1 VRYRQFGRTG
11 LRLSEIG
18 FGASP
23 LGNEFG
29 SIDEEEGVRAVR
41 LALDLGINFFDVA
54 AYYGR
59 GLAETRLGAAL
70 RGRRDEAIVATKC
83 ARYDVDRF
91 DFSAASVKES
101 IDASLRRL
109 GTGYVDIFH
118 VHDIEFGDGRQI
130 IEETIPAMREVQK
143 SGKARFIGI
152 TGLSVRMLEEVAREA
167 PVDCILSYCRYNLL
181 NRDLELSLAPFAE
194 RQGIGMINA
203 SPLHMGLL
211 SERGGPPWHPAPEPV
226 KATAR
231 KVVDLCRTR
240 KVCPADIA
248 LQFALGRQNIASTL
262 VGMSTSD
269 EVRSNVSAAGETPD
283 RDLLA
288 DLDVLTRP
296 VQDMIW
302 ITGRPENH

>member
-1 VRYRQFGRTG
+1 
-11 LRLSEIG
+11 
-18 FGASP
+18 
-23 LGNEFG
+23 
-29 SIDEEEGVRAVR
+29 
-41 LALDLGINFFDVA
+41 
-54 AYYGR
+54 
-59 GLAETRLGAAL
+59 
-70 RGRRDEAIVATKC
+70 
-83 ARYDVDRF
+83 
-91 DFSAASVKES
+91 
-101 IDASLRRL
+101 
-109 GTGYVDIFH
+109 
-118 VHDIEFGDGRQI
+118 
-130 IEETIPAMREVQK
+130 MREVQK

-152 TGLSVRMLEEVAREA
+152 TGLSVRMLEEVARET

-240 KVCPADIA
+240 KVSPADIA

-288 DLDVLTRP
+288 DIDVLTRP

>member
-1 VRYRQFGRTG
+1 
-11 LRLSEIG
+11 
-18 FGASP
+18 
-23 LGNEFG
+23 
-29 SIDEEEGVRAVR
+29 
-41 LALDLGINFFDVA
+41 
-54 AYYGR
+54 
-59 GLAETRLGAAL
+59 
-70 RGRRDEAIVATKC
+70 
-83 ARYDVDRF
+83 
-91 DFSAASVKES
+91 
-101 IDASLRRL
+101 
-109 GTGYVDIFH
+109 
-118 VHDIEFGDGRQI
+118 
-130 IEETIPAMREVQK
+130 
-143 SGKARFIGI
+143 
-152 TGLSVRMLEEVAREA
+152 MLEEVAREA

-226 KATAR
+226 KETAR

-240 KVCPADIA
+240 KVSPADIA

-262 VGMSTSD
+262 VGMSTSE